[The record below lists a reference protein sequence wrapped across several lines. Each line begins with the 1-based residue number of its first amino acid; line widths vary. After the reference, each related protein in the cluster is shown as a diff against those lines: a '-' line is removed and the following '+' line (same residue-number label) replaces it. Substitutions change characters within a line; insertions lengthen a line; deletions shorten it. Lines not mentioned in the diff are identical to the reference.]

1 MTSPREAGAG
11 DPADG
16 GEAAGDVFGSVEDV
30 INRFAEHGY
39 LADQRLATTVFL
51 QTRLAKPLLLEG
63 PAGVGKT
70 QLAKSLAEV
79 TGRRLLRLQCYEGQ
93 DETTALYDW
102 DYGKQLLYTQLLRE
116 KIGQIVGD
124 AAGLSEAV
132 ARIAAEESVFFSEQ
146 FLAARPLLE
155 AVRSDEPVV
164 LLIDEVD
171 RADEALEAVLLELL
185 AEYQVSVPELGT
197 FRARHDP
204 FVVLTS
210 NNTRDLSAALKRRCL
225 HLSLDYPDAERE
237 LAIIKSKDT
246 GLPDALARALIDVVR
261 GLRDLDLR
269 KAPSISE
276 TIDWARTLAVLGA
289 SELTADLLAQTANV
303 VVKYDRDLR
312 RTLEVLPKLVDPN
325 AVVTERAAPAHG
337 HGHRHGTGGPEHEH
351 GPGGPEHGPGHEHEH
366 APAGP
371 AAPSRLPGPA
381 DPGGQSARVAKDEP
395 GLARRGL
402 LRIARHQPETS
413 HGRQEPGR
421 AVVQRPGRP
430 PPAPL
435 RNGHGRVGAPV
446 RPAAAALRGPG
457 RRLRGGGCDAGAHR
471 TRHRRRP

>member
-337 HGHRHGTGGPEHEH
+337 HRH
-351 GPGGPEHGPGHEHEH
+351 GPGGPSTSTGRASTSMSTLPPIRRHH
-366 APAGP
+366 PAGP
-371 AAPSRLPGPA
+371 VRRTRAGSRSGRPRTSPA
-381 DPGGQSARVAKDEP
+381 GTSRTTTDRPVPARNLARSAR
-395 GLARRGL
+395 AR
-402 LRIARHQPETS
+402 AS
-413 HGRQEPGR
+413 GRSTP
-421 AVVQRPGRP
+421 
-430 PPAPL
+430 
-435 RNGHGRVGAPV
+435 GAPAAGPSEE
-446 RPAAAALRGPG
+446 RPWKSRCTGSSGCCGAPG
-457 RRLRGGGCDAGAHR
+457 SGSASPRPW
-471 TRHRRRP
+471 TRCGRSPHPASPPTVS

>member
-1 MTSPREAGAG
+1 VSSP
-11 DPADG
+11 DDVG
-16 GEAAGDVFGSVEDV
+16 GEAVDTFADVADV
-30 INRFAEHGY
+30 VSRFADHGY

-51 QTRLAKPLLLEG
+51 QSRLSKPVLLEG

-79 TGRRLLRLQCYEGQ
+79 TGRELLRLQCYEGQ
-93 DETTALYDW
+93 DETTALYEW

-116 KIGQIVGD
+116 KISQIVGD
-124 AAGLSEAV
+124 AEGLTEAV

-146 FLAARPLLE
+146 FLAPRPLLE
-155 AVRSDEPVV
+155 AVRSEKPVV

-197 FRARHDP
+197 YRAKHEP
-204 FVVLTS
+204 YVVLTS

-246 GLPDALARALIDVVR
+246 GLPVALARALIEVVR
-261 GLRDLDLR
+261 GLRELDLR

-289 SELTADLLAQTANV
+289 TELTADLLAQTANV

-325 AVVTERAAPAHG
+325 AQLSGDAPGHTGGHG
-337 HGHRHGTGGPEHEH
+337 HGHSH
-351 GPGGPEHGPGHEHEH
+351 GPGEGHSHEPERVPDRTDGPSVR
-366 APAGP
+366 A
-371 AAPSRLPGPA
+371 
-381 DPGGQSARVAKDEP
+381 AKDEP
-395 GLARRGL
+395 G
-402 LRIARHQPETS
+402 RHDEAYYGAAGNS
-413 HGRQEPGR
+413 RK
-421 AVVQRPGRP
+421 P
-430 PPAPL
+430 PP
-435 RNGHGRVGAPV
+435 VGKSQGERSFNA
-446 RPAAAALRGPG
+446 RG
-457 RRLRGGGCDAGAHR
+457 A
-471 TRHRRRP
+471 RRRPV

>member
-1 MTSPREAGAG
+1 
-11 DPADG
+11 
-16 GEAAGDVFGSVEDV
+16 
-30 INRFAEHGY
+30 
-39 LADQRLATTVFL
+39 
-51 QTRLAKPLLLEG
+51 
-63 PAGVGKT
+63 
-70 QLAKSLAEV
+70 
-79 TGRRLLRLQCYEGQ
+79 
-93 DETTALYDW
+93 
-102 DYGKQLLYTQLLRE
+102 
-116 KIGQIVGD
+116 VGD
-124 AAGLSEAV
+124 AEGLSEAV

-155 AVRSDEPVV
+155 AVRSEEAVV

-325 AVVTERAAPAHG
+325 AVVAERATAA
-337 HGHRHGTGGPEHEH
+337 HGHRHGPGGHEHEH
-351 GPGGPEHGPGHEHEH
+351 GPGEHEHEH
-366 APAGP
+366 APANP
-371 AAPSRLPGPA
+371 AAPSRRPSPA
-381 DPGGQSARVAKDEP
+381 DPVGRSERAAKDEP
-395 GLARRGL
+395 GRHLDDYYGSPGTSQKPPTVGKSQGERSFNAR
-402 LRIARHQPETS
+402 
-413 HGRQEPGR
+413 
-421 AVVQRPGRP
+421 
-430 PPAPL
+430 
-435 RNGHGRVGAPV
+435 GA
-446 RPAAAALRGPG
+446 
-457 RRLRGGGCDAGAHR
+457 
-471 TRHRRRP
+471 RRRPV

>member
-1 MTSPREAGAG
+1 VEGGA
-11 DPADG
+11 ADTF
-16 GEAAGDVFGSVEDV
+16 ADVADV
-30 INRFAEHGY
+30 VSRFADHGY

-51 QTRLAKPLLLEG
+51 QSRLSKPVLLEG

-79 TGRRLLRLQCYEGQ
+79 TGRKLLRLQCYEGQ
-93 DETTALYDW
+93 DETTALYEW

-124 AAGLSEAV
+124 AEGLTEAV

-146 FLAARPLLE
+146 FLSSRPLLQ
-155 AVRSDEPVV
+155 AVRSERPVV

-197 FRARHDP
+197 FHAVHEP
-204 FVVLTS
+204 YVVLTS

-225 HLSLDYPDAERE
+225 HLSLDYPDADRE
-237 LAIIKSKDT
+237 LAIIQSKDT
-246 GLPDALARALIDVVR
+246 GLPVALAKSLIEVVR
-261 GLRDLDLR
+261 GLRELDLR

-289 SELTADLLAQTANV
+289 TELTADLLAQTANV

-325 AVVTERAAPAHG
+325 ATLPSDAPGHSHG
-337 HGHRHGTGGPEHEH
+337 HGHSHGPEHEH
-351 GPGGPEHGPGHEHEH
+351 EHQPARAPDRTDGPSVR
-366 APAGP
+366 A
-371 AAPSRLPGPA
+371 
-381 DPGGQSARVAKDEP
+381 AKDEP
-395 GLARRGL
+395 G
-402 LRIARHQPETS
+402 RHDEAYYGPAGNS
-413 HGRQEPGR
+413 RK
-421 AVVQRPGRP
+421 P
-430 PPAPL
+430 PP
-435 RNGHGRVGAPV
+435 VGKSQGERSFNA
-446 RPAAAALRGPG
+446 RG
-457 RRLRGGGCDAGAHR
+457 A
-471 TRHRRRP
+471 RRRPV

>member
-1 MTSPREAGAG
+1 MTSPRDAGSGGTAT
-11 DPADG
+11 A

-30 INRFAEHGY
+30 ITRFAGHGY

-51 QTRLAKPLLLEG
+51 QSRLSKPVLLEG

-93 DETTALYDW
+93 DETTALYEW

-116 KIGQIVGD
+116 KISQIVGD
-124 AAGLSEAV
+124 AEGISEAV
-132 ARIAAEESVFFSEQ
+132 SRIAAEESVFFSEQ
-146 FLAARPLLE
+146 FLSARPLLE
-155 AVRSDEPVV
+155 TVRSEEPVV

-185 AEYQVSVPELGT
+185 AEFQVSVPELGT
-197 FRARHDP
+197 YRAKHDP

-246 GLPDALARALIDVVR
+246 GLPDALARALIEVVR

-325 AVVTERAAPAHG
+325 AVVAGRPAGPAH
-337 HGHRHGTGGPEHEH
+337 EHEHAHQH
-351 GPGGPEHGPGHEHEH
+351 GPGGHEHAHGPGHEHEH
-366 APAGP
+366 AGAGGARPPHRAGGPGPAGAAPADPAGP
-371 AAPSRLPGPA
+371 SVRA
-381 DPGGQSARVAKDEP
+381 AKDEP
-395 GLARRGL
+395 GRHVEDYYGSPGTSRKPPTVGRSQGERSFNAR
-402 LRIARHQPETS
+402 
-413 HGRQEPGR
+413 
-421 AVVQRPGRP
+421 
-430 PPAPL
+430 
-435 RNGHGRVGAPV
+435 GA
-446 RPAAAALRGPG
+446 
-457 RRLRGGGCDAGAHR
+457 
-471 TRHRRRP
+471 RRRPF

>member
-1 MTSPREAGAG
+1 VTSPREAGGSGRAG
-11 DPADG
+11 PGEAADA
-16 GEAAGDVFGSVEDV
+16 GEAAGEVFDSVEDV
-30 INRFAEHGY
+30 ISRFAAHGY

-51 QTRLAKPLLLEG
+51 QSRLSKPVLLEG

-79 TGRRLLRLQCYEGQ
+79 TGRPLLRLQCYEGQ
-93 DETTALYDW
+93 DETTALYEW

-116 KIGQIVGD
+116 KISQIVGD
-124 AAGLSEAV
+124 AEGIGEAV
-132 ARIAAEESVFFSEQ
+132 ARIAAADSVFFSEH

-155 AVRSDEPVV
+155 AVRSTEPVV

-225 HLSLDYPDAERE
+225 HLSLEYPDADRE

-246 GLPDALARALIDVVR
+246 GLPDALARALIEVVR

-289 SELTADLLAQTANV
+289 TELTADLLAQTANV

-325 AVVTERAAPAHG
+325 AVVSDRPGHEHKHG
-337 HGHRHGTGGPEHEH
+337 PGAHEH
-351 GPGGPEHGPGHEHEH
+351 GPGAHEHEH
-366 APAGP
+366 GDPAGK
-371 AAPSRLPGPA
+371 
-381 DPGGQSARVAKDEP
+381 DARAGKDEP
-395 GLARRGL
+395 G
-402 LRIARHQPETS
+402 RHVQDYYGS
-413 HGRQEPGR
+413 PGTG
-421 AVVQRPGRP
+421 QRPP
-430 PPAPL
+430 T
-435 RNGHGRVGAPV
+435 VGKSQGERSFNAQ
-446 RPAAAALRGPG
+446 
-457 RRLRGGGCDAGAHR
+457 GA
-471 TRHRRRP
+471 RRRPV

>member
-1 MTSPREAGAG
+1 VSSPREGGPGGTAQA
-11 DPADG
+11 
-16 GEAAGDVFGSVEDV
+16 GEAGGDVFGSVEDV
-30 INRFAEHGY
+30 ISRFADHGY
-39 LADQRLATTVFL
+39 FADQRLATTVFL
-51 QTRLAKPLLLEG
+51 QTRLGKPVLLEG

-70 QLAKSLAEV
+70 QLAKSLADV

-93 DETTALYDW
+93 DETTALYEW

-124 AAGLSEAV
+124 AEGLSEAV
-132 ARIAAEESVFFSEQ
+132 ARIAAADSVFFSEQ

-155 AVRSDEPVV
+155 AVRSPEPVV

-225 HLSLDYPDAERE
+225 HLSLDYPDADRE
-237 LAIIKSKDT
+237 LAIIRSKDT

-325 AVVTERAAPAHG
+325 AAVADHPAHAHS
-337 HGHRHGTGGPEHEH
+337 HGHQH
-351 GPGGPEHGPGHEHEH
+351 GPGSHEHEPGQEHGH
-366 APAGP
+366 ADPPAGP
-371 AAPSRLPGPA
+371 AGPA
-381 DPGGQSARVAKDEP
+381 DPADLADPADPAGKPVRAGKDEP
-395 GLARRGL
+395 G
-402 LRIARHQPETS
+402 RHVQDYYGSPGT
-413 HGRQEPGR
+413 GR
-421 AVVQRPGRP
+421 RP
-430 PPAPL
+430 PA
-435 RNGHGRVGAPV
+435 VGKSQGERSFNA
-446 RPAAAALRGPG
+446 RG
-457 RRLRGGGCDAGAHR
+457 A
-471 TRHRRRP
+471 RRRPV

>member
-11 DPADG
+11 GREAPGETAEA
-16 GEAAGDVFGSVEDV
+16 GEAAGEVFGSVEDV
-30 INRFAEHGY
+30 ITRFAACGY

-51 QTRLAKPLLLEG
+51 QSRLSKPVLLEG

-93 DETTALYDW
+93 DETTALYEW

-116 KIGQIVGD
+116 KISQIVGD
-124 AAGLSEAV
+124 AEGLSEAV
-132 ARIAAEESVFFSEQ
+132 ARIAAADSVFFSEQ

-155 AVRSDEPVV
+155 AVRSEEPVV

-197 FRARHDP
+197 FHARHDP

-225 HLSLDYPDAERE
+225 HLTLDYPDADRE

-325 AVVTERAAPAHG
+325 AVVSDRPA
-337 HGHRHGTGGPEHEH
+337 GGPGARSRASARARLARAE
-351 GPGGPEHGPGHEHEH
+351 PGHEHAH
-366 APAGP
+366 RDAPASP
-371 AAPSRLPGPA
+371 AIPA
-381 DPGGQSARVAKDEP
+381 DPAGKSVRAGMDEP
-395 GLARRGL
+395 G
-402 LRIARHQPETS
+402 RHTQDYYGS
-413 HGRQEPGR
+413 PGTDR
-421 AVVQRPGRP
+421 RP
-430 PPAPL
+430 PA
-435 RNGHGRVGAPV
+435 VGKSQGERSFNA
-446 RPAAAALRGPG
+446 RG
-457 RRLRGGGCDAGAHR
+457 A
-471 TRHRRRP
+471 RRRPV

>member
-1 MTSPREAGAG
+1 M
-11 DPADG
+11 
-16 GEAAGDVFGSVEDV
+16 
-30 INRFAEHGY
+30 
-39 LADQRLATTVFL
+39 
-51 QTRLAKPLLLEG
+51 
-63 PAGVGKT
+63 
-70 QLAKSLAEV
+70 
-79 TGRRLLRLQCYEGQ
+79 
-93 DETTALYDW
+93 
-102 DYGKQLLYTQLLRE
+102 
-116 KIGQIVGD
+116 
-124 AAGLSEAV
+124 
-132 ARIAAEESVFFSEQ
+132 ARIAAADSVFFSEQ

-155 AVRSDEPVV
+155 AVRSEEPVV

-197 FRARHDP
+197 FHARHDP

-225 HLSLDYPDAERE
+225 HLTLDYPDADRE

-325 AVVTERAAPAHG
+325 AVVSDRPAGPAQAHG
-337 HGHRHGTGGPEHEH
+337 HGHRHGPGSHEH
-351 GPGGPEHGPGHEHEH
+351 GPGDEHEPGHEHAH
-366 APAGP
+366 RDTPASPAIAADPAGKSVR
-371 AAPSRLPGPA
+371 AGM
-381 DPGGQSARVAKDEP
+381 DEP
-395 GLARRGL
+395 GRHIAGL
-402 LRIARHQPETS
+402 LRLARYRPPAAR
-413 HGRQEPGR
+413 GRQEPGR
-421 AVVQRPGRP
+421 AVLQRPGRP
-430 PPAPL
+430 PPARL
-435 RNGHGRVGAPV
+435 RGSHGRVGPPV
-446 RPAAAALRGPG
+446 CPVAAALGRAG
-457 RRLRGGGCDAGAHR
+457 RRLRGRGRDARAQCA
-471 TRHRRRP
+471 RHRGRS